1 MKMTGGQAVVEV
13 LDAWGWDF
21 ETVKENLEP
30 LIVGRAT
37 WLVLSADREALF
49 PHLSRFLKS
58 LP

>member
-13 LDAWGWDF
+13 LDTWGWDF

-30 LIVGRAT
+30 RIVGRAT
-37 WLVLSADREALF
+37 RLVLSANWEALF
-49 PHLSRFLKS
+49 PRLSRFLKS